1 MRHDDR
7 SCLPHS
13 SLGLRRLTAENYLV
27 HTDADGT
34 SRLSTPRLLP
44 RTSRYD

>member
-13 SLGLRRLTAENYLV
+13 LLGLRRLTAENWLV

-34 SRLSTPRLLP
+34 SRPSTPHWLP
-44 RTSRYD
+44 